1 MTPTIQE
8 PEAARL
14 EQSAGRAFK
23 LLGEAPAEHFE
34 AAALLES
41 GRPRRGAPDD
51 LDRALIAR
59 TLLSRWSETADTD
72 LAGRDRGQEADLLA
86 GQLVQHAQEAM
97 RTMSDD
103 GPNVALSLSHTLALE
118 SVILSRGRPAL
129 RVMEHSIEPIDDDRH
144 PGSGVWRTILNDH
157 EHTLAATASA
167 VAAVMVKDHYAPT
180 PETVVGTAW
189 LLGPDLAIT
198 NRHVLFPDYGLRLAR
213 RLPGHPTQARL
224 KSDVGVSLDFAYD
237 NGPARPLRYAVDS
250 VVFVSEPNDPV
261 DVALLRVKP
270 IAGSPIATP
279 KPLTLSTDANEWDAN
294 FVYAVGHPGRMAQ
307 VSDDIAAVFG
317 NPDGRKRVSFGELMD
332 PDPNSGID
340 LLYDASTIGGYSGG
354 PASPIGSE
362 GVIGLHYWGG
372 DVKSGNRAIIAS
384 ALRAHALNQFLIA

>member
-1 MTPTIQE
+1 M
-8 PEAARL
+8 
-14 EQSAGRAFK
+14 
-23 LLGEAPAEHFE
+23 
-34 AAALLES
+34 
-41 GRPRRGAPDD
+41 
-51 LDRALIAR
+51 IAR
-59 TLLSRWSETADTD
+59 SLLSRWSQTPTAD
-72 LAGRDRGQEADLLA
+72 LSGRDRSQEADLLA
-86 GQLVQHAQEAM
+86 GQLVYNAQEAM
-97 RTMSDD
+97 RVMTDD
-103 GPNVALSLSHTLALE
+103 GPNAALSLSHTLALE

-129 RVMEHSIEPIDDDRH
+129 RVMEHAIEPIDDERH
-144 PGSGVWRTILNDH
+144 PGSGFWRTILNDH

-167 VAAVMVKDHYAPT
+167 VAAVMVKDHFAPT

-189 LLGPDLAIT
+189 LLGPNLAIT

-213 RLPGHPTQARL
+213 RQPGNPTQARL

-237 NGPARPLRYAVDS
+237 NGPARQLRYAVDA
-250 VVFVSEPNDPV
+250 VVFVCEPNDPV

-270 IAGSPIATP
+270 TAAPPFATP
-279 KPLTLSTDANEWDAN
+279 KPLTLNTDASEWEGN

-307 VSDDIAAVFG
+307 VPSDIAAVFG

-332 PDPNSGID
+332 PDPNSAVD

-354 PASPIGSE
+354 PATPIGSE

-384 ALRAHALNQFLIA
+384 ALRAHALNQFLPA